1 MFVSSQDD
9 GIIIIWNRLNMDE
22 CYYINK
28 QNNISVKKV
37 IFDSKRNLI
46 YCSSNG
52 NINIRFSSNYIN
64 DYITINT
71 FNNFSSILLL

>member
-1 MFVSSQDD
+1 M
-9 GIIIIWNRLNMDE
+9 IWNRLNMDE

-52 NINIRFSSNYIN
+52 NINIRFSSNYTNPQSPSPLIAKFN
-64 DYITINT
+64 KLTIKLI
-71 FNNFSSILLL
+71 F